1 MSAKKKSSSHRPKP
15 AAGTRQALKLLDPLE
30 AGTVTFACDL
40 YADYSSSFIGSAQIV
55 RAESK
60 ESKRKVS

>member
-1 MSAKKKSSSHRPKP
+1 MSAKKKSSSHRPKT
-15 AAGTRQALKLLDPLE
+15 AAVKRQTLKLLDPLE

-40 YADYSSSFIGSAQIV
+40 YADYSSSFIGSAEVV

-60 ESKRKVS
+60 ESKRRVS